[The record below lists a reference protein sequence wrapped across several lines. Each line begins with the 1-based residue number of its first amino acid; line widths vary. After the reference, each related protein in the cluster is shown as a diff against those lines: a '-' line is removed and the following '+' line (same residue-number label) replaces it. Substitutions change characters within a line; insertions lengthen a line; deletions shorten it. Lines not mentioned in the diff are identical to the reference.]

1 MENWL
6 LKFEASFKWKHFGDA
21 FLSSKA
27 SLKVVK
33 VYEIIQC
40 LSVSEFDIAL
50 QLACPHVIFL
60 FLMSLPLKKDQFAV

>member
-40 LSVSEFDIAL
+40 LVF
-50 QLACPHVIFL
+50 Q
-60 FLMSLPLKKDQFAV
+60 SLILHYS